1 MNLSDAQDARRARGE
16 QIGGA
21 RTERLLNL
29 VGLSEQEV
37 LQLGTADVSPA
48 ARKKLEPILNRL
60 RTKAHKFTTCM
71 NDLRKN
77 HPEWSEDRRKKT
89 CNVLK
94 ALAGGNSGGSTKASL
109 SLSQEGACVM
119 VDDDVAALL
128 ERVDEEVLEV
138 FLTAEEHGLDMAVLT
153 AKQRKNLPPTSFV
166 FAKGKRYPIHDLA
179 HARNALARSSGKP
192 EEAAVKAAVYR
203 KFPQLKP
210 KSSKKAAA

>member
-16 QIGGA
+16 ALESA
-21 RTERLLNL
+21 RTTTLLDT
-29 VGLSEQEV
+29 V
-37 LQLGTADVSPA
+37 LLGTADVSPA
-48 ARKKLEPILNRL
+48 ARKKLAPIVNS
-60 RTKAHKFTTCM
+60 
-71 NDLRKN
+71 LRKDP
-77 HPEWSEDRRKKT
+77 HPFTRCMKNLREEQPSWSEARRKKT

-94 ALAGGNSGGSTKASL
+94 ALTGRQNGGSTNASL
-109 SLSQEGACVM
+109 ALATGAGACIM
-119 VDDDVAALL
+119 VDDDVATLL
-128 ERVDEEVLEV
+128 EHVDEEVLEV
-138 FLTAEEHGLDMAVLT
+138 FLAAEEHGLDMAVLN